1 MTETGV
7 RPASTRDRRVR
18 YVGLLGAVALT
29 VSAYV
34 GGALPDAT
42 ARLWHPV
49 PTVLL
54 WLLGTTAMVGAWW
67 TLRGGAPS
75 TGWAVRTAAL
85 WTVPLLFSAPLG
97 SRDLYSYA
105 CQGWV
110 YADGG
115 DPYATGVAEAG
126 CPWLDAVAPV
136 WRDTAAPYGP
146 FFVLLAALAVVLG
159 GSLAGTLALLRVLAV
174 SGLLLAAACLPGL
187 ARAAGVPPARA
198 TWLVLACP
206 LVGVHLVSGAHNDAV
221 MLGLLL
227 LGLLLLVR
235 RPTSAAGVSPG
246 VAGSSGIAGTS
257 GIAAL
262 PGGAGP
268 STGGGTSGADRPST
282 ARVPPG
288 VAGASGGGLPV
299 GVAGWPGGGLPV
311 GVAGWPAVGALVA
324 AGVLLGLAVSVKAT
338 AVVVLPFAALA
349 AVRGRY
355 TLAALLRDGGTLAA
369 GVVGALLVSSLV
381 SGLGLG
387 WIGGLGSS
395 GDTVQWTSP
404 PTAVGMVVDYLGG
417 AVGLPAVGVPVARI
431 VALALLAVLLVLLWW
446 RTWSTLRGSGFTI
459 AMSARDSGRLGITAA
474 APRPPGAAAPGAG
487 LPDVGPP
494 GVGLPG
500 VGLPGV
506 GLPGMGLPGMGLPG
520 MGLPGVGL
528 PSAEVAG
535 GEAAGVD
542 AAGAELAGA
551 GEARFRV
558 VLFGAGLALVL
569 TVVLAPVFHPW
580 YATWPLA
587 LLAVAAI
594 RTTWFV
600 VPVAAASFLALP
612 DGTNLARLVKA
623 PGAVAMTLLV
633 VVLAVRFLPRLRRVR
648 ELR

>member
-7 RPASTRDRRVR
+7 RPTSTRDRRVR

-29 VSAYV
+29 ISAYT

-42 ARLWHPV
+42 TNRVWHSEGGPL
-49 PTVLL
+49 TVLL

-67 TLRGGAPS
+67 ALRGGAPS
-75 TGWAVRTAAL
+75 TGWAARTAAL

-97 SRDLYSYA
+97 SRDVYSYA

-159 GSLAGTLALLRVLAV
+159 GGLAGTLVLLRILALA
-174 SGLLLAAACLPGL
+174 GLLLAALCLPGL

-198 TWLVLACP
+198 TGLLLACP

-235 RPTSAAGVSPG
+235 RPDRSVGPLPG
-246 VAGSSGIAGTS
+246 AAGSSVV
-257 GIAAL
+257 
-262 PGGAGP
+262 GAGP
-268 STGGGTSGADRPST
+268 GA
-282 ARVPPG
+282 A
-288 VAGASGGGLPV
+288 GLPV
-299 GVAGWPGGGLPV
+299 V
-311 GVAGWPAVGALVA
+311 GVLLV

-355 TLAALLRDGGTLAA
+355 TVSALLRDGGTLAA
-369 GVVGALLVSSLV
+369 GVLGALLVSSLV

-395 GDTVQWTSP
+395 GDSVQWTSP
-404 PTAVGMVVDYLGG
+404 PTAVGMIVDYLGG
-417 AVGLPAVGVPVARI
+417 PVGLPPVGVPVARV
-431 VALALLAVLLVLLWW
+431 VALVLLAVLLVLLWW
-446 RTWSTLRGSGFTI
+446 HTWSALRRSGDT
-459 AMSARDSGRLGITAA
+459 ALSGL
-474 APRPPGAAAPGAG
+474 PGAG
-487 LPDVGPP
+487 ALGVGSSS
-494 GVGLPG
+494 VGLP
-500 VGLPGV
+500 
-506 GLPGMGLPGMGLPG
+506 
-520 MGLPGVGL
+520 
-528 PSAEVAG
+528 AE
-535 GEAAGVD
+535 
-542 AAGAELAGA
+542 AGA
-551 GEARFRV
+551 GAIGVGEGRHRV
-558 VLFGAGLALVL
+558 VLLGAGLALAF

-587 LLAVAAI
+587 VLAVAAT

-600 VPVAAASFLALP
+600 VPSALASFLALP

-633 VVLAVRFLPRLRRVR
+633 VVLAVRFLPRLRRAR
-648 ELR
+648 QSR